1 MNINY
6 SVAEK
11 RRELEKREADLVSD
25 FIDLGHVEECLDE
38 RFQRLLKY
46 ALDEGFFAEISGRIG
61 YKAHQIA
68 IEEKSG
74 WLLFPDRC
82 DRKEPETHGQEEPHP
97 ITSNV

>member
-25 FIDLGHVEECLDE
+25 FIDLSHAEECLGE
-38 RFQRLLKY
+38 RFFCLLKY
-46 ALDEGFFAEISGRIG
+46 ALSQGLLAEIAGRIG
-61 YKAHQIA
+61 YKAHPIA

-74 WLLFPDRC
+74 WLLVPDRC
-82 DRKEPETHGQEEPHP
+82 DRKEPATHGQEEPHP
-97 ITSNV
+97 ITHNA

>member
-11 RRELEKREADLVSD
+11 RRELEKNEADLVSD
-25 FIDLGHVEECLDE
+25 FIDLGHVEECLDD

-46 ALDEGFFAEISGRIG
+46 ALDKGLLAEIAGQIG
-61 YKAHQIA
+61 YKAYPIA

-74 WLLFPDRC
+74 CLLVPDRC
-82 DRKEPETHGQEEPHP
+82 DRKEPERHGQEEPHP